1 MAGYPKPK
9 KYEPTKPEKYIG
21 DLEKIIYRSSWELK
35 LMRWCDMN
43 PSVISW
49 NSEDLI
55 IPYYSRADQ
64 KMRRYF
70 MDFVIKMRVTDGTV
84 ITYMIEVKPE
94 KQTVLPK
101 TGRGRSKKTVLNE
114 TYAFMVNTDKWE
126 AAQKYAK
133 KNGMVFK
140 IMTEKELGIVK

>member
-1 MAGYPKPK
+1 MAGYPKPFK
-9 KYEPTKPEKYIG
+9 FDPVRPEKYIG
-21 DLEKIIYRSSWELK
+21 DPKKIVMRSSWELK
-35 LMRWCDMN
+35 LARWCDAN

-49 NSEDLI
+49 NSEGVI

-94 KQTVLPK
+94 KQTLMPK
-101 TGRGRSKKTVLNE
+101 GGRGRSQKTVLNE
-114 TYAFMVNTDKWE
+114 TYAFMVNTDKWN
-126 AAQKYAK
+126 AANEYARK
-133 KNGMVFK
+133 HGMVFK

>member
-1 MAGYPKPK
+1 MAGYPKPFK
-9 KYEPTKPEKYIG
+9 FEPVRPEKYIG
-21 DLEKIIYRSSWELK
+21 DPTKIVMRSSWELK
-35 LMRWCDMN
+35 LARWCDMN

-49 NSEDLI
+49 TSEELV

-70 MDFVIKMRVTDGTV
+70 MDFVIKMRVSDGTV

-94 KQTVLPK
+94 KQTVMPK
-101 TGRGRSKKTVLNE
+101 GGRGRSQKTVLNE
-114 TYAFMVNTDKWE
+114 TYAFMVNTDKWN
-126 AAQKYAK
+126 AANEYARK
-133 KNGMVFK
+133 HGMVFK